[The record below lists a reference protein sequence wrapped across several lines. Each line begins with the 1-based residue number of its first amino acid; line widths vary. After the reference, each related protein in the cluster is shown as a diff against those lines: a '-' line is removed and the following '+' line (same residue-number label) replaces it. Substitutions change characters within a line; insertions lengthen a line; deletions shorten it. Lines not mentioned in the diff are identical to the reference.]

1 MVDGDAKKALEIILE
16 RNPLPFITGT
26 ICPHHCGDKC
36 MRNYYEETLHIRE
49 TKLAA
54 ASQAYNEILPAL
66 KAEGSVAGKK
76 VAIIGGGPAGLAA
89 ATFLSRAGVAVTV
102 FERKEQ
108 LGGVVRNVIPEFRI
122 TADSID
128 KMCIRDRPW

>member
-1 MVDGDAKKALEIILE
+1 MK
-16 RNPLPFITGT
+16 
-26 ICPHHCGDKC
+26 
-36 MRNYYEETLHIRE
+36 
-49 TKLAA
+49 TK
-54 ASQAYNEILPAL
+54 I
-66 KAEGSVAGKK
+66 
-76 VAIIGGGPAGLAA
+76 AIIGGGPAGLAA

-128 KMCIRDRPW
+128 NDVEA